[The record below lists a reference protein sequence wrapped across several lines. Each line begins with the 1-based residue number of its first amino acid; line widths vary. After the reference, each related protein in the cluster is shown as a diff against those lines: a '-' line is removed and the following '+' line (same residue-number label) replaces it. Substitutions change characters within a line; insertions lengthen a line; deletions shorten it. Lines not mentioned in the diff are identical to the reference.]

1 MTKEQLMK
9 LKLCT
14 LILAVAFGPYAC
26 HNSNAVPAPPVAP
39 FGVALGQ
46 SLTNAVPMP
55 SPEVQYLDQNGI
67 PLAGAK
73 LCTYQAGTTTPLATY
88 TDSTAG
94 TPNTNPIILDVAGR
108 ASVWVGPNIYKFVLL
123 TGGDG
128 TCSTGSVVWS
138 QDNVADSTLYFLNYV
153 KTAGTASLIGYLA
166 PGTGGATDTVQTAL
180 TARSVSVVEYGA
192 YCDAVINQTTGAVT
206 SGHDDHVAL
215 QAAFN
220 AAGLNGISTILL
232 PAPGLAS
239 GPTGTGTT
247 TGLCLTSTTL
257 KIGTGSNSTAS
268 SNNGFTVQG
277 TGGAVWSYALVN
289 GYYLTHGGSSILYT
303 GAALGTTPVLT
314 VAGPIWDIT
323 LNGFNVDCRNLSQT
337 CILFTGIRS
346 SNIHDVFALNNL
358 AGSSI
363 YNGGFWIGAYQNDFT
378 GACPGI
384 SGGCF
389 SGTQLNVFDTFGT
402 FSDNG
407 GATGITIGPPDNT
420 GTSFPPVSPSKGAGT
435 SGGADVS
442 GNVFKYPI
450 AQMLGTS
457 AITHGM
463 VLEFM
468 DGNSIYDAQLSA
480 LNPMYFD
487 FRSYGGP
494 SFVHCYYCTVGA
506 NYAGTGT
513 INSTIGSGDT
523 TIAIT
528 YNGPSGPF
536 PYPSIINFYASGTDA
551 SEVMLVTN
559 VTGSYPNFTL
569 TVVRAIPNGILAASH
584 TSGAL
589 FYGPYGF
596 MLDSSTSSGL
606 IGGVTLNPI
615 ADFTLLD
622 SGEESGSVD
631 MTGRSQISSLLV
643 GVRGT
648 TVGGGAFQTP
658 GAGVTNRAFG
668 TLHGYGQTISNVN
681 TQTWFTQSISPPI
694 SPAALNASID
704 PVITI
709 TAQLGCFNTTSG
721 LQGIYPYLGIIDAGG
736 TTAVGSRG
744 FSLAAGSTNAT
755 IDLRTE
761 MTVAQLFPQAESSAT
776 YLFSGNWLFDDG
788 NSPNASGLLS
798 VSPIAINNHSFVG
811 TGISFKLGLT
821 PSVADTK
828 LGCILHSFH
837 VFVDYTNAQG
847 IF

>member
-1 MTKEQLMK
+1 MK

-14 LILAVAFGPYAC
+14 LILAVAFGPSAC

-268 SNNGFTVQG
+268 SNNAFRIQG
-277 TGGAVWSYALVN
+277 VGGAVWSWGGVN
-289 GYYLTHGGSSILYT
+289 GYYLTRGGSSILYT

-323 LNGFNVDCRNLSQT
+323 LDGFNVDCRNLAQT

-346 SNIHDVFALNNL
+346 SYIHDVFAINNL
-358 AGSSI
+358 SASAI
-363 YNGGFWIGAYQNDFT
+363 YNGGFWIGAYQKDF
-378 GACPGI
+378 
-384 SGGCF
+384 SGGCPGTSNGCF
-389 SGTQLNVFDTFGT
+389 AGTQYNVFDSFGT
-402 FSDNG
+402 FSYNG
-407 GATGITIGPPDNT
+407 GATGITIGAPDNT
-420 GTSFPPVSPSKGAGT
+420 GTYFPPGSPSQGIGNDKGY
-435 SGGADVS
+435 DVS
-442 GNVFKYPI
+442 ANDFRRPI

-457 AITHGM
+457 PLSTG
-463 VLEFM
+463 VDLEFH
-468 DGNSIYDAQLSA
+468 DGNSYYDGEFAAST
-480 LNPMYFD
+480 PMYFD
-487 FRSYGGP
+487 FRANGGP
-494 SFVHCYYCTVGA
+494 SYVHCYYCTAATVG
-506 NYAGTGT
+506 GTGGT
-513 INSTIGSGDT
+513 LAGAIDSSQT
-523 TIAIT
+523 TVPIT
-528 YNGPSGPF
+528 MYGPF
-536 PYPSIINFYASGTDA
+536 PYPSIIWVDVGNSLGGGSEIMWVSSVSGTNPNYTATVSRGIPNGLNAIAHASGTA
-551 SEVMLVTN
+551 
-559 VTGSYPNFTL
+559 F
-569 TVVRAIPNGILAASH
+569 A
-584 TSGAL
+584 
-589 FYGPYGF
+589 GPYGWA
-596 MLDSSTSSGL
+596 LDSSDPAGTGYSSP
-606 IGGVTLNPI
+606 V
-615 ADFTLLD
+615 AEFVSLD
-622 SGEESGSVD
+622 TNEESVSLD
-631 MTGRSQISSLLV
+631 ETGQGMVNPLLV
-643 GVRGT
+643 GVFGT
-648 TVGGGAFQTP
+648 TASGANFQTP
-658 GAGVTNRAFG
+658 YAKVANRMFASKQAYGGTINNVSTLTYFAQVPPPITLPALIASYNPIIGVTAQMSCANTTGSSAILYPDLSIVDATGTSNMGGGPGGGHGFTIAAGVAYG
-668 TLHGYGQTISNVN
+668 TINLNGQIQVE
-681 TQTWFTQSISPPI
+681 QPFQK
-694 SPAALNASID
+694 A
-704 PVITI
+704 
-709 TAQLGCFNTTSG
+709 TSG
-721 LQGIYPYLGIIDAGG
+721 VSY
-736 TTAVGSRG
+736 
-744 FSLAAGSTNAT
+744 T
-755 IDLRTE
+755 I
-761 MTVAQLFPQAESSAT
+761 
-776 YLFSGNWLFDDG
+776 SGNWIYDDNATAGVSAASALFPYAIK
-788 NSPNASGLLS
+788 NRSIVSGIQL
-798 VSPIAINNHSFVG
+798 
-811 TGISFKLGLT
+811 KLGLDIGT
-821 PSVADTK
+821 ANSGI
-828 LGCILHSFH
+828 GCTMNAFK
-837 VFVDYTNAQG
+837 VTVDYPNMLG